1 MSASHSANP
10 SSPSTGHSTERPG
23 RNYATIALVVGIAGL
38 AVAAIGIALGFS
50 GDYVDSRPLMS
61 WLLGFSVW
69 FSVAIGMMLL
79 IMIWYLFDAG
89 WPIVLRRQLEHA
101 LAAFPWLAL
110 IFLPLL
116 LLSLFGGDARG
127 ALWKWMDPSVVYPG
141 GSEVGSDPLYLHKEG
156 YLNPWFFAIRTLI
169 YAAVFIGVSAVLR
182 QCSFRM
188 DTDPRPEH
196 VQRARR
202 WSAFGVIAVAM
213 ALTFAAFDF
222 YMSLSYHWFST
233 MYGVWFFSAS
243 MRAGIAMTVIL
254 FVILAARGQFKGLYS
269 TAHAYD
275 LGCLS
280 LAFTIFW
287 AYISFC
293 QYFLI
298 YNANIPEET
307 FWYNMREL
315 TTEGALSSWFYVS
328 VIGLVLCYFL
338 VPFFYLLSHRNK
350 VTGNRLLYICV
361 WIVLFHILDIYFNI
375 MPKKVAADNILGY
388 DTTGFGVTLWDIAAI
403 VGVGG
408 ICIWAYLRSAS
419 KTELIPIHDPRIGE
433 SVNHHL

>member
-1 MSASHSANP
+1 MSASQSANP
-10 SSPSTGHSTERPG
+10 SSQSAARSDG
-23 RNYATIALVVGIAGL
+23 RQGPTIAKLALIAGIAGL
-38 AVAAIGIALGFS
+38 AVTAIGVLLGLS

-69 FSVAIGMMLL
+69 FSIAIGMMML

-89 WPIVLRRQLEHA
+89 WPVVLRRQLEHA

-116 LLSLFGGDARG
+116 LLSLFGGEFRG

-156 YLNPWFFAIRTLI
+156 YLNPWFFAIRALI

-182 QCSFRM
+182 RCSFGM
-188 DTDPRPEH
+188 DSDPRPEH
-196 VQRARR
+196 VHRARC
-202 WSAFGVIAVAM
+202 WSAFGVIAVALT
-213 ALTFAAFDF
+213 LTFAAFDF

-233 MYGVWFFSAS
+233 MYGVWFFSTS
-243 MRAGIAMTVIL
+243 MRAGIAVTVIL

-275 LGCLS
+275 LGCLC

-287 AYISFC
+287 AYISFS

-307 FWYNMREL
+307 FWYNMREI
-315 TTEGALSSWFYVS
+315 TAEGALNSWFYVS
-328 VIGLVLCYFL
+328 VFGLVLGYFL

-350 VTGNRLLYICV
+350 VTGNRLLFVCL
-361 WIVLFHILDIYFNI
+361 WIVVFHIVDLYFNI
-375 MPKKVAADNILGY
+375 IPKKVAADNILGY
-388 DTTGFGVTLWDIAAI
+388 QTTGFGVSIWDITAI
-403 VGVGG
+403 IGVGG
-408 ICIWAYLRSAS
+408 ICIWAYLRSSA
-419 KTELIPIHDPRIGE
+419 KTEIIPIHDPRIGE
-433 SVNHHL
+433 SINHHL